1 MSPECEI
8 PGCPTA
14 GTWTVSTPEGV
25 HTLCEHHARIVLIAA
40 EFAGSAE
47 PDPPESP

>member
-14 GTWTVSTPEGV
+14 GTWTVSTPERE

-40 EFAGSAE
+40 EFAQPP
-47 PDPPESP
+47 PDPPPNP